1 MRVDLVVEQRI
12 GDTFRIVLPFAV
24 VALMIFSLATPASV
38 SNFGDMGTAVFI
50 SPASRRYR

>member
-38 SNFGDMGTAVFI
+38 SNFGDVGTAVFWGI
-50 SPASRRYR
+50 AIL